1 MAAAMGFSFA
11 QVETH
16 KAVQS
21 DESIQQTK
29 ASIVLPTYNEKD
41 TICPLIG
48 QLIGLKNSFSL
59 EILVVDDDSSD
70 GTAELVRQLAREE
83 PCIRLIR
90 RLGRSGLA
98 SAIKE
103 GLMDATGDVALVMDS
118 DGQHEP
124 ASVYQAL
131 HTLIRGDLD
140 LVIGSRFAAKHK
152 SLG

>member
-48 QLIGLKNSFSL
+48 QLIGLKNSFSM
-59 EILVVDDDSSD
+59 EAEPHAQPISS
-70 GTAELVRQLAREE
+70 
-83 PCIRLIR
+83 
-90 RLGRSGLA
+90 
-98 SAIKE
+98 
-103 GLMDATGDVALVMDS
+103 
-118 DGQHEP
+118 
-124 ASVYQAL
+124 
-131 HTLIRGDLD
+131 
-140 LVIGSRFAAKHK
+140 LVISGAIWPVSTP
-152 SLG
+152 